1 MVYIELYSI
10 NTKWIVL
17 GSLLHRVR
25 LHLTL
30 LVLLSTGQ
38 LQLGTELSVHL
49 LVVLAQFLLHQ
60 IIPTGQLVAVLEGA
74 VANVFYTDKRYVC

>member
-1 MVYIELYSI
+1 MDRIGFARVG
-10 NTKWIVL
+10 VA
-17 GSLLHRVR
+17 SLLYRVR

-49 LVVLAQFLLHQ
+49 LVVLAQLLLHQ
-60 IIPTGQLVAVLEGA
+60 IIPACQLVAVLEGA
-74 VANVFYTDKRYVC
+74 VANVFYKDKR